1 MAISEMKKVF
11 LVAHREDREALTLL
25 LQRLGVLQVED
36 FLEEIQELPSDDAPI
51 ELMRDEPGEQ
61 AAKLDARLAEL
72 KFCLDFLQRLAP
84 EKTTFIQQFAGT
96 KVYLKES
103 EFRNYLKD
111 KERVA
116 DVQRALRGIDE
127 ELTYLRNE
135 ETKKENLLTLL
146 TPWQALDVPL
156 QELRSSAEVGLELG
170 TLTLPAAEEA
180 AFTAELEEISP
191 GAYFEVISRER
202 EEARVII
209 LYARPDEERVQTF
222 LHRRFFN
229 RVTFP
234 ELRGTVK
241 EVLEHTRAELAEL
254 NRRRE
259 ELLTEGRRYVPD
271 RLLLKAAYDEANL
284 ERLRLDLVQNFAR
297 TDETFALTGW
307 VQAKDWP
314 RLESAVARVSPTAY
328 LAARDAQEGD
338 NPPVVLQNSRTVRPF
353 EAVTELYGLPV
364 PGGID
369 PTPYLAPFF
378 FIFFGLM
385 YGDAAYGLILAG
397 LCWYAMQKIR
407 MAGLAQKLFTLL
419 IIGGGASFLAGV
431 VTGSWFGSLPIP
443 PIWFSPMED
452 PIKMLAV
459 AMALGVIQIFTGL
472 IIQMMAGIRS
482 GKVLD
487 AIYDQGLW
495 LVFLTG
501 LILLL
506 LGSALPSLAPAGKAV
521 SLIGA
526 LGLILTQGRANRN
539 IVKRL
544 LSGIVSLYG
553 ASGYLSDVLSYSR
566 ILALGLGT
574 SVIGMV
580 INNMVAMVG
589 QGGPLGWVIAA
600 LIAVAGH
607 SFNLIINVLGA
618 YVHASR
624 LQYIEFFTKFYE
636 SGGRPFSPFRL
647 NTRYIDL
654 ELEEREA

>member
-1 MAISEMKKVF
+1 MAVAEMKKVF
-11 LVAHREDREALTLL
+11 LVAHREDREALTRV

-36 FLEEIQELPSDDAPI
+36 FLDEIQSDDATFDD
-51 ELMRDEPGEQ
+51 LMRDEPGEQ
-61 AAKLDARLAEL
+61 AAKLDARLADL
-72 KFCLDFLQRLAP
+72 KFCLDFLQRLVP
-84 EKTTFIQQFAGT
+84 ERTTFIQQFAGT

-111 KERVA
+111 EERIAHVR
-116 DVQRALRGIDE
+116 RALRSIDE
-127 ELTYLRNE
+127 ELTHLRNE

-146 TPWQALDVPL
+146 APWQALDVPL
-156 QELRSSAEVGLELG
+156 EELRPSPEVGLELG

-180 AFTAELEEISP
+180 AFAAELEETSP

-202 EEARVII
+202 EEARVFV
-209 LYARPDEERVQTF
+209 LYVRADEEAVQAF
-222 LHRRFFN
+222 LHRRSFN
-229 RVTFP
+229 RVIFP
-234 ELRGTVK
+234 ELSGTVK
-241 EVLEHTRAELAEL
+241 EVLERTKAELTEL

-259 ELLTEGRRYVPD
+259 ELLAEARQYVSE

-284 ERLRLDLVQNFAR
+284 ERSRLELVQNFAR
-297 TDETFALTGW
+297 TQETFALTGW
-307 VQAKDWP
+307 IKARDWP
-314 RLESAVARVSPTAY
+314 RLERAVAGVSPTAY
-328 LAARDAQEGD
+328 LTARDAQEGD
-338 NPPVVLQNSRTVRPF
+338 NPPVALQNNRAVRPF

-378 FIFFGLM
+378 FVFFGLM

-397 LCWYAMQKIR
+397 LSWYAMQKIR

-419 IIGGGASFLAGV
+419 IIGGGASFLAGAI
-431 VTGSWFGSLPIP
+431 TGSWFGSLPIP
-443 PIWFSPMED
+443 PLWFSTMD
-452 PIKMLAV
+452 NPIKMLGV

-472 IIQMMAGIRS
+472 IIQMIADIRS
-482 GKVLD
+482 GKILD

-506 LGSALPSLAPAGKAV
+506 LSSSLPALASAGKAL
-521 SLIGA
+521 SLVGA
-526 LGLILTQGRANRN
+526 LGLILTQGRANKN
-539 IVKRL
+539 IIKRL

-553 ASGYLSDVLSYSR
+553 VSGYLSDVLSYSR
-566 ILALGLGT
+566 LLALGLGT
-574 SVIGMV
+574 TVIGMV
-580 INNMVAMVG
+580 INNMVVMVG
-589 QGGPLGWVIAA
+589 QGGPVGWIIAA

-607 SFNLIINVLGA
+607 GFNLIINVLGA

-624 LQYIEFFTKFYE
+624 LQYVEFFTKFYE

-647 NTRYIDL
+647 STKYIDL

>member
-1 MAISEMKKVF
+1 VP
-11 LVAHREDREALTLL
+11 L
-25 LQRLGVLQVED
+25 
-36 FLEEIQELPSDDAPI
+36 
-51 ELMRDEPGEQ
+51 
-61 AAKLDARLAEL
+61 
-72 KFCLDFLQRLAP
+72 
-84 EKTTFIQQFAGT
+84 
-96 KVYLKES
+96 
-103 EFRNYLKD
+103 
-111 KERVA
+111 
-116 DVQRALRGIDE
+116 E
-127 ELTYLRNE
+127 ELTS
-135 ETKKENLLTLL
+135 
-146 TPWQALDVPL
+146 TP
-156 QELRSSAEVGLELG
+156 EVGLELG
-170 TLTLPAAEEA
+170 TLPLPAAEEGTFA
-180 AFTAELEEISP
+180 AELEEVSS

-209 LYARPDEERVQTF
+209 LYVRPDEEKVQAF

-229 RVTFP
+229 RVTLP
-234 ELRGTVK
+234 ELTGTVR
-241 EVLEHTRAELAEL
+241 EVLERTKAELSKI

-259 ELLTEGRRYVPD
+259 ELLAEGRRYVPD
-271 RLLLKAAYDEANL
+271 RLLLKAAYEEANL
-284 ERLRLDLVQNFAR
+284 ERLRLEVVENFAR
-297 TDETFALTGW
+297 TEETFALTGW
-307 VQAKDWP
+307 IQAKDWP
-314 RLESAVARVSPTAY
+314 RLEQAVARVSPTAY
-328 LAARDAQEGD
+328 LVARDAKEGD
-338 NPPVVLQNSRTVRPF
+338 NPPVVLQNSRAIRPF

-443 PIWFSPMED
+443 PIWFNPMDD
-452 PIKMLAV
+452 PIKMLGV

-472 IIQMMAGIRS
+472 IIQMIAGIRG
-482 GKVLD
+482 GKALD

-495 LVFLTG
+495 LVFLSG

-506 LGSALPSLAPAGKAV
+506 LGSALPALAPAGKVVA
-521 SLIGA
+521 LIGA
-526 LGLILTQGRANRN
+526 VGLILTQGRAHRN
-539 IVKRL
+539 IIRRL

-589 QGGPLGWVIAA
+589 QGGPVSWILAA

-647 NTRYIDL
+647 STKYIDL
-654 ELEEREA
+654 QLEEREA

>member
-1 MAISEMKKVF
+1 MAVAEMKKVF
-11 LVAHREDREALTLL
+11 LVAHREDREALTRL

-36 FLEEIQELPSDDAPI
+36 FLEEIEELKSDDATFD
-51 ELMRDEPGEQ
+51 LMRDEPGEQ

-111 KERVA
+111 KERVTN
-116 DVQRALRGIDE
+116 VQRALRGIDE
-127 ELTYLRNE
+127 KLTHLRNE

-146 TPWQALDVPL
+146 TPWHELDVPL
-156 QELRSSAEVGLELG
+156 EELRPGPEVGLALG
-170 TLTLPAAEEA
+170 TLPLPAAEEA
-180 AFTAELEEISP
+180 AFTAELEETSP
-191 GAYFEVISRER
+191 GAYFEIISRER
-202 EEARVII
+202 EETCAII
-209 LYARPDEERVQTF
+209 LYARPDEERVEAF
-222 LHRRFFN
+222 LHRRSFN

-234 ELRGTVK
+234 ELSGTVK
-241 EVLEHTRAELAEL
+241 EVVERTKAELAEL

-259 ELLTEGRRYVPD
+259 ELLAEGRRYVAD

-284 ERLRLDLVQNFAR
+284 ERARLELVQNFAR
-297 TDETFALTGW
+297 SQETFALTGW
-307 VQAKDWP
+307 IQAKDWP
-314 RLESAVARVSPTAY
+314 RLERAVAEVSPTAY
-328 LAARDAQEGD
+328 LAARDAREGD
-338 NPPVVLQNSRTVRPF
+338 NPPVALQNSRAVRPF

-378 FIFFGLM
+378 FVFFGLM

-419 IIGGGASFLAGV
+419 IVGGGASFLAGV

-443 PIWFSPMED
+443 PIWFSPMDD

-472 IIQMMAGIRS
+472 IIQMIAGIRS

-487 AIYDQGLW
+487 ALYDQGLW

-506 LGSALPSLAPAGKAV
+506 LSSSLPALAPAGKAV

-526 LGLILTQGRANRN
+526 VGLTLTQGRANKN
-539 IVKRL
+539 IIKRL

-553 ASGYLSDVLSYSR
+553 VSGYLSDVLSYSR

-574 SVIGMV
+574 TVIGMV

-589 QGGPLGWVIAA
+589 QGGPVGWIIAA

-607 SFNLIINVLGA
+607 SFNLVINVLGA

-624 LQYIEFFTKFYE
+624 LQYVEFFTKFYE

-647 NTRYIDL
+647 STKYIDL